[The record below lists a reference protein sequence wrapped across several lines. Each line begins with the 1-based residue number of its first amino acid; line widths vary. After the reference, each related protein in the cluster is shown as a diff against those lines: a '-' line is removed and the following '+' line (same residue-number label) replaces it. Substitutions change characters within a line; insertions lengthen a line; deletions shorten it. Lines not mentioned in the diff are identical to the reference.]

1 MSRRLPP
8 LNALRAFEAAARNL
22 SFTRAADELFVTQAA
37 ISHQVKALEEYLGI
51 TLFRR
56 YNRRLELTEAGRAYL
71 PGLRDAF
78 DQIDLATK
86 RLTPRSEN
94 RSLKISVLPSF
105 AAKWLMPR
113 LAGFQSRHPDID
125 VLVSASDG
133 LVDFVHDD
141 FDLALRYGPGIYP
154 GLQTDFLMGDQV
166 FPVCSPRLL
175 DGEHPLR
182 RPVDLRHHT
191 LLHDNMGRQDE
202 TMQEWA
208 YWLREAG
215 IEDVDYERGPAF
227 SHLSMVLSA
236 AIDGQGVALGRL
248 SLAVEDISA
257 GHLVCPFGPILETA
271 YSTYMVAP
279 YNTADLPKVCR
290 FREWVLEEA
299 AKTSEKRADLPSV

>member
-113 LAGFQSRHPDID
+113 LAGFQIRHPDID

-133 LVDFVHDD
+133 LIDFVHDD

-175 DGEHPLR
+175 EGERPLR
-182 RPVDLRHHT
+182 RPEDLSHHT
-191 LLHDNMGRQDE
+191 LLHDNMGSR
-202 TMQEWA
+202 T
-208 YWLREAG
+208 RPC
-215 IEDVDYERGPAF
+215 RNGPT
-227 SHLSMVLSA
+227 
-236 AIDGQGVALGRL
+236 G
-248 SLAVEDISA
+248 
-257 GHLVCPFGPILETA
+257 
-271 YSTYMVAP
+271 
-279 YNTADLPKVCR
+279 
-290 FREWVLEEA
+290 
-299 AKTSEKRADLPSV
+299 